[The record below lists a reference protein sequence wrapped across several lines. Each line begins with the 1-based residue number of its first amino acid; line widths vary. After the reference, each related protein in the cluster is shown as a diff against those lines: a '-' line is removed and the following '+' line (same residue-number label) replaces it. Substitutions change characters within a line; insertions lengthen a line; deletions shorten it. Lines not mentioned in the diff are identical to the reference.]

1 MGICCYLP
9 DPQANS
15 RLDRGGGS
23 EQNSSEGDDPEAPL
37 SLIFSRRGGRAN
49 GLRDQRRW
57 FEPRFVEEAQ
67 CLSDIPRGKVLSNG
81 LFRVNR
87 IWE

>member
-37 SLIFSRRGGRAN
+37 SLIFSRRGGPCKRAK
-49 GLRDQRRW
+49 RS
-57 FEPRFVEEAQ
+57 E
-67 CLSDIPRGKVLSNG
+67 KVVRTSI
-81 LFRVNR
+81 R
-87 IWE
+87 